1 MRLTFEPVFIAP
13 ELVEACRRGD
23 AEAFETLVRQTN
35 RTVFGIVYRI
45 VGNAE
50 DAADV
55 TQEVY
60 VRVWR
65 SLKAFRGDANL
76 GTWLHRVATNAA
88 ITHLKRRGRLA
99 EPMEEAMEQRL
110 ASRDDE
116 DERLSAEEVEHAI
129 ERLSPPYRAAVV
141 LKDVYGMSCE
151 EIGRMLGINEGA
163 VKVRLFRARRKLAED
178 LLQGGVVVP
187 MRRQTKRKKVQ

>member
-1 MRLTFEPVFIAP
+1 MFIAP

-45 VGNAE
+45 VGNVE
-50 DAADV
+50 DATDV

-60 VRVWR
+60 IRVWR

-99 EPMEEAMEQRL
+99 EPMEEAMEERL
-110 ASRDDE
+110 ATRDDE
-116 DERLSAEEVEHAI
+116 DERLSADEVERAI
-129 ERLSPPYRAAVV
+129 ERLAPPYRVVVV

-151 EIGRMLGINEGA
+151 EIGRQIGLTEGA

-178 LLQGGVVVP
+178 LLEGGVVLP
-187 MRRQTKRKKVQ
+187 MRQPKRKKVQ